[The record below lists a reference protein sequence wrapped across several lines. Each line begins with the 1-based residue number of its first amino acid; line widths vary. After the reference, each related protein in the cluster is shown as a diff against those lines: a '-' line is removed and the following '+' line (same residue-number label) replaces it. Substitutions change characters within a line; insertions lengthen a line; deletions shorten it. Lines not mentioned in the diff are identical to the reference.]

1 MSKAEMESAVSTH
14 RHTIDAARAARRLDA
29 VLPLNEVHEL
39 LQEKVAVANFAIRR
53 VYVKAGTACRSHDH
67 KFANLCLATKV
78 FDQAPG
84 STVNEALLV
93 ISAPMEVIKDGK
105 TAGLFFLSGLR
116 SRPVKTG
123 WKEGTVCD
131 RMFQDSARH
140 GATLGATLG
149 SSPRNEGNHRQQSRN
164 NEPAKS
170 HS

>member
-1 MSKAEMESAVSTH
+1 
-14 RHTIDAARAARRLDA
+14 
-29 VLPLNEVHEL
+29 
-39 LQEKVAVANFAIRR
+39 
-53 VYVKAGTACRSHDH
+53 
-67 KFANLCLATKV
+67 
-78 FDQAPG
+78 
-84 STVNEALLV
+84 
-93 ISAPMEVIKDGK
+93 MEVIKDGK

-116 SRPVKTG
+116 SRPVKAR